1 VTGAINQT
9 APVTLTNLLLD
20 YASGAAGGRGR
31 TIFTSAAGESIRSHA
46 DTALDALR
54 VARALRE
61 RGCAAGDVIFLALPT
76 SESFLVPFFGAVL
89 AGCIPCCVPAIAEAG
104 DADPLS
110 AHLSAAIDTLT
121 PRFFVTT
128 PAAAAVLARWR
139 PALVTVTPAELE
151 RAGMLEPAA
160 VHRPQ
165 PDDVHHLQL
174 TSGSTGRPKAAAI
187 THRNVISNILL
198 TAQAGRARIENERA
212 ALWLPL
218 FHDMGLIGLLGSFV
232 HGIDVVLQAPDEFIR
247 SPMTWLRNL
256 SHYRA
261 TTSAA
266 PNFALAY
273 CVRRFR
279 ADLLRGVDLRGFR
292 ALVVGAER
300 VHLKTLREFT
310 EKFSAFGFRGDMIF
324 PCYGLAELTLAVTVP
339 DGRHGHELGR
349 NIRAETLSPN
359 GDAQV
364 AARLTSEPVLSMGPP
379 LGQTHI
385 EIRDPAGVPLAEGQ
399 IGEIHVSSVCLMRE
413 YFRDPERTRAVIRDG
428 YYATGD
434 LGLLR
439 DGELY
444 VLGRMKELIIL
455 RGRNYYPHEF
465 EECAARHPMVAVGRV
480 AAFAV
485 DDASMGSER
494 LVIAIEPE
502 NYRGLDGMRRQVQE
516 LLRAE
521 FGFGAHELCFVRR
534 GGIPRTTSRK
544 IQRVECARSFAA
556 GTLDVLAHES
566 HEISHIKGAVPQ
578 WNEAT

>member
-1 VTGAINQT
+1 VTRKRIGT
-9 APVTLTNLLLD
+9 APVTLTSLLLD
-20 YASGAAGGRGR
+20 YASGAMRGHGR
-31 TIFTSAAGESIRSHA
+31 TIFTSAAGEVTRSHA
-46 DTALDALR
+46 ETALDALR

-61 RGCAAGDVIFLALPT
+61 RGCAVGDVVFVALPT
-76 SESFLVPFFGAVL
+76 SESFLAPFFGAVL
-89 AGCIPCCVPAIAEAG
+89 AGCIPCCVPTLVEG
-104 DADPLS
+104 GEGDPLT
-110 AHLSAAIDTLT
+110 AHLSAAIETLE
-121 PRFFVTT
+121 PRLFVTT
-128 PAAAAVLARWR
+128 AAAAGSLARWR
-139 PALVTVTPAELE
+139 PSLATATPEELE
-151 RAGMLEPAA
+151 RAEPLDSA
-160 VHRPQ
+160 VHLPQ

-198 TAQAGRARIENERA
+198 TAEAGGAKVANERA

-218 FHDMGLIGLLGSFV
+218 FHDMGLIGLLATFV
-232 HGIDVVLQAPDEFIR
+232 HDIDIVLQAPDEFIR

-273 CVRRFR
+273 CARRFR
-279 ADLLRGVDLRGFR
+279 ADLLTGVDLSGFR

-300 VHLKTLREFT
+300 VHLQTLREFVA
-310 EKFSAFGFRGDMIF
+310 KFAPYGFRGDMIY

-339 DGRHGHELGR
+339 DGRHQHELGR
-349 NIRAETLSPN
+349 NIRAETLTPAA
-359 GDAQV
+359 DARI

-379 LGQTHI
+379 LGETRI
-385 EIRDPAGVPLAEGQ
+385 EIRDAAGTPVPEGQ
-399 IGEIHVSSVCLMRE
+399 IGEIHVSSVCLMRG

-428 YYATGD
+428 FYATGD

-465 EECAARHPMVAVGRV
+465 EECAARHPLVAVGRV
-480 AAFAV
+480 AAFGV
-485 DDASMGSER
+485 NDESLGSER

-502 NYRGLDGMRRQVQE
+502 DYRGLDGMRRQVQE

-521 FGFGAHELCFVRR
+521 FGFGAHELCFVKR

-544 IQRVECARSFAA
+544 IQRVECARHFAA
-556 GTLDVLAHES
+556 GTLDVLAREPS
-566 HEISHIKGAVPQ
+566 EISLMKGAVPQ